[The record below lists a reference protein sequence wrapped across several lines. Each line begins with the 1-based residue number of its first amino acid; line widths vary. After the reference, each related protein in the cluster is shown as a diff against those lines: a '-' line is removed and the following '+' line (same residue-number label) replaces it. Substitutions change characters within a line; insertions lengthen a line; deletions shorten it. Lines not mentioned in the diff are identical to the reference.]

1 MGKQRKGDRLLGIA
15 TGVIKAG
22 DFLASYVFLVLMVGL
37 MAIDPIMRYI
47 FGSPFYWS
55 NEVTTFLMMLVV
67 FNGLGVALAKDKH
80 IRVMLVFNRLPAKI
94 QNLLWV
100 GISFAG
106 LFYVAFMGYALLRL
120 TLSSMAYGV
129 RTATAE
135 MIVYPWQMMALVGMV
150 VFAAA
155 MVMHTAQ
162 RVAIAAGKREA
173 DGKDDQ
179 DVIEPARPGR

>member
-1 MGKQRKGDRLLGIA
+1 MGKQEKGDRLLGIA
-15 TGVIKAG
+15 MSVIKAG
-22 DFLASYVFLVLMVGL
+22 DFLASFVFLVLMVGL
-37 MAIDPIMRYI
+37 MAVDPIMRYI

-55 NEVTTFLMMLVV
+55 NEVTTFLMILVV

-80 IRVMLVFNRLPAKI
+80 IRVTLIFSRLPGKI

-100 GISFAG
+100 AISLVG
-106 LFYVAFMGYALLRL
+106 LFYVTFMGYALLRL
-120 TLSSMAYGV
+120 TLSSIAYKV

-135 MIVYPWQMMALVGMV
+135 MIVYPWQIMALIGMF

-162 RVAIAAGKREA
+162 RVAIAAGKREE
-173 DGKDDQ
+173 DRKNDK
-179 DVIEPARPGR
+179 VVT